1 MSDVGVCGGAG
12 GSTDGDVWIFNGC
25 WDIRVL
31 AHEIGHRKVEID
43 NVDFRLRKDPSH
55 HLKTHPNALRTTE
68 IRDDTYVMNYGT
80 KERLSVGAA
89 NWLNRHLAFNE
100 STMEFPWM
108 LDVNSKELVDADRLV
123 FKVRAHL
130 NPCLSKD

>member
-12 GSTDGDVWIFNGC
+12 GSTDGDVLIFNRCG
-25 WDIRVL
+25 DIRVL
-31 AHEIGHRKVEID
+31 AHEIGHGCGLQH
-43 NVDFRLRKDPSH
+43 NF
-55 HLKTHPNALRTTE
+55 
-68 IRDDTYVMNYGT
+68 RDDTYVMNYGT

-100 STMEFPWM
+100 STMEFPWT
-108 LDVNSKELVDADRLV
+108 LDVNSKALVDADRLV

-130 NPCLSKD
+130 NPCLSKA